1 MSSRPQWIP
10 SEAAAIRDRLARVQS
25 EMEVKDA
32 AGATIGRVAYVEIG
46 DPGAVAPE
54 GFDNLPGEE
63 TAKSLGAHPEPHVP
77 PELVTRLLL
86 IGYIKVKDKRRF
98 RPDHHFYAMAD
109 EIVSV
114 EDDTVQLGKLRDELI
129 KSAN

>member
-10 SEAAAIRDRLARVQS
+10 SEVAAIRDQLARVQTG
-25 EMEVKDA
+25 MEVKDA
-32 AGATIGRVAYVEIG
+32 DGAQVGRVEYAQIG
-46 DPGAVAPE
+46 DPGAVEPG
-54 GFDNLPGEE
+54 GFDNVPGEE
-63 TAKSLGAHPEPHVP
+63 IANSLGAHPEPNVS
-77 PELVTRLLL
+77 PELATRLLL

-98 RPDHHFYAMAD
+98 RPDHHYYAMAD

-114 EDDTVQLGKLRDELI
+114 EDDTVRLGNLRAELI

>member
-1 MSSRPQWIP
+1 MSSRLQWIP
-10 SEAAAIRDRLARVQS
+10 SEAAAIRDRLVRVQS
-25 EMEVKDA
+25 GMEVKDA
-32 AGATIGRVAYVEIG
+32 AGAQIGRVAYVEIG

-54 GFDNLPGEE
+54 GFDNLPGEK
-63 TAKSLGAHPEPHVP
+63 TAQSLGAHPEPNVP
-77 PELVTRLLL
+77 PELVARLLL

-98 RPDHHFYAMAD
+98 RPDHHYYAMAD

-114 EDDTVQLGKLRDELI
+114 EDGTVRLGKLRDELI

>member
-46 DPGAVAPE
+46 DPGAVEPG
-54 GFDNLPGEE
+54 GFDNLPEE
-63 TAKSLGAHPEPHVP
+63 EIAKSLGAHPEPHVP

-114 EDDTVQLGKLRDELI
+114 EDDTVRLGKLRDELI